1 MMKRTAIFLFLF
13 AFGAAALADGFHSPL
28 VTGGDPQRW
37 AQTLRERL
45 GIDESDSAEET
56 NSSVRPGPALVGQ
69 LADVLRYLSKKNVL
83 LSEFPNFNYDD
94 LDDFKSETESIL
106 IAIGKDAVPVLLDT
120 IVRDIK
126 GTGGIAGL
134 SRSKDF
140 IERVVRI
147 LVAIGEDSIDRV
159 VATLVDPHPEVRKTM
174 LRILKEVVDDPDFG
188 KDVKGWKRWYE
199 VHKAGQNRT
208 PAAAGNVLPFLKDDD
223 RRIRREAIRTLGKL
237 GNRIAVPSL
246 LAMLGREGSKEVR
259 VEIIRSLAMI
269 GDITAAPDLIN
280 LLESTSP
287 AMRAEAATAVRFLTR
302 EMMGF
307 DARAPAEERA
317 AAVRRWRRW
326 WEKSL
331 FGK

>member
-1 MMKRTAIFLFLF
+1 MMKRAAIFLFLLALGPV
-13 AFGAAALADGFHSPL
+13 AFADGFHSPL
-28 VTGGDPQRW
+28 VTGGNPRQW

-56 NSSVRPGPALVGQ
+56 NSSVRPGPGLVGQ
-69 LADVLRYLSKKNVL
+69 LADVLRYLDKKNVL
-83 LSEFPNFNYDD
+83 LSEFPDFNYDD
-94 LDDFKSETESIL
+94 LDEFKSETEALL
-106 IAIGKDAVPVLLDT
+106 IAIGKDAVPVLVDT
-120 IVRDIK
+120 IVRDLK

-147 LVAIGEDSIDRV
+147 LVAIGDDSIDRV
-159 VATLVDPHPEVRKTM
+159 VATLVDPHPQVRQTM
-174 LRILKEVVDDPDFG
+174 LRILREVVDDPDFG
-188 KDVKGWKRWYE
+188 TDVKGWKRWHE
-199 VHKAGQNRT
+199 IHKAGETRT
-208 PAAAGNVLPFLKDDD
+208 PTAAAKVLPFLKDDD
-223 RRIRREAIRTLGKL
+223 RRIRREAIRALGKL
-237 GNRIAVPSL
+237 GNKVAVPSL
-246 LAMLGREGSKEVR
+246 LGMLGRESVKEVR
-259 VEIIRSLAMI
+259 VSIIRSLAMI
-269 GDITAAPDLIN
+269 GDITAAPELIN
-280 LLESTSP
+280 LLESTNP

-307 DARAPAEERA
+307 DAKAPAEERA